1 MLMLTCLTV
10 LLSSCSSQVKTQYL
24 FPPQAYT
31 IPCERSDFSGKT
43 YGDAIEHL
51 IKVISERDLC
61 ASQIDSI
68 REWQARTKQ
77 GFK

>member
-1 MLMLTCLTV
+1 MLLTA
-10 LLSSCSSQVKTQYL
+10 LSGCTTKEKIEYL
-24 FPPQAYT
+24 YPPQAYLT
-31 IPCERSDFSGKT
+31 PCERTAFSGTT

-68 REWQARTKQ
+68 REWQAQTKA

>member
-1 MLMLTCLTV
+1 MSLIA
-10 LLSSCSSQVKTQYL
+10 LSGCTTRTKIEYL

-31 IPCERSDFSGKT
+31 IPCERSEFSGST

-51 IKVISERDLC
+51 IKVIGERDLC

-68 REWQARTKQ
+68 REWQAQVKA

>member
-1 MLMLTCLTV
+1 M
-10 LLSSCSSQVKTQYL
+10 LLSSCTSRTHTQYL

-31 IPCERSDFSGKT
+31 IPCERSSFSGTT

-51 IKVISERDLC
+51 IKVTSERDLC
-61 ASQIDSI
+61 ASQVDGI
-68 REWQARTKQ
+68 REWMAQVKG